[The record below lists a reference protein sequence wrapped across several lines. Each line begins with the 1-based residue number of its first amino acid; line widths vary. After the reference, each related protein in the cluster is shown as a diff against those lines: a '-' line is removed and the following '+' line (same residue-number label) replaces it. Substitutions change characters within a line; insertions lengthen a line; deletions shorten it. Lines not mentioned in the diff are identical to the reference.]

1 MLELLSTSSEIVGPW
16 SPELAN
22 LGTRSRVAT
31 SRGRGQTSVNKRDS
45 AEVELKEIV
54 EQLKM
59 KHPDLPLASFSYFSY
74 PRRFCPNRSDRC
86 RALMLTCETHPC
98 GNVVSTVIMFC
109 LRFGRHGSINWTAW
123 SSHGMCVNWN
133 EPQVSRMQLLHCN
146 VIYMLLPTLHACTS
160 EVRHTAKGKIYASSR
175 STKLIQPVSW

>member
-1 MLELLSTSSEIVGPW
+1 MLELLSTSSEIVGPR
-16 SPELAN
+16 SLELAN

-74 PRRFCPNRSDRC
+74 HPHIHTDVHTLTHTHTHTHTHTILSIPLPQPND
-86 RALMLTCETHPC
+86 
-98 GNVVSTVIMFC
+98 
-109 LRFGRHGSINWTAW
+109 
-123 SSHGMCVNWN
+123 
-133 EPQVSRMQLLHCN
+133 
-146 VIYMLLPTLHACTS
+146 
-160 EVRHTAKGKIYASSR
+160 
-175 STKLIQPVSW
+175 